1 LPPICL
7 NKGADLNAIKEILGH
22 ANLSATEI
30 YTHNTFEKLK
40 RFINKLTQGL
50 KQWRTRNENHNQRN
64 QIRCRQETGP
74 FCSEQGKK
82 LSKFFD
88 EILAAEVFL
97 KLENTQ
103 DIDNKTV
110 EIRIEI
116 PGNSL
121 FSRKQ
126 SKTFEESTDLAIDAL
141 KLQLIKHKEKLRGV

>member
-1 LPPICL
+1 MKTTI
-7 NKGADLNAIKEILGH
+7 NAIKFD
-22 ANLSATEI
+22 ADR
-30 YTHNTFEKLK
+30 KLVL
-40 RFINKLTQGL
+40 FVQNKV
-50 KQWRTRNENHNQRN
+50 
-64 QIRCRQETGP
+64 
-74 FCSEQGKK
+74 KK

-141 KLQLIKHKEKLRGV
+141 KLQLIKHKEKLRGI

>member
-1 LPPICL
+1 MKTTI
-7 NKGADLNAIKEILGH
+7 NAIKFD
-22 ANLSATEI
+22 ADR
-30 YTHNTFEKLK
+30 KLVL
-40 RFINKLTQGL
+40 FVQNKV
-50 KQWRTRNENHNQRN
+50 
-64 QIRCRQETGP
+64 
-74 FCSEQGKK
+74 KK